1 MPSSPLEAKSVEP
14 ALLRYRVAALVV
26 GVSILVLVCIGI
38 PLDKGA
44 GHPGIDQS
52 LGFVHGVFFYP
63 IYILLTLDLGR
74 RTRMHPVQLA
84 LTVVFG
90 TVPFASFYAERRA
103 TQFVRERLS
112 ASTDELVV

>member
-1 MPSSPLEAKSVEP
+1 MDAKSVEG
-14 ALLRYRVAALVV
+14 ALLRYRIAAVVV
-26 GVSILVLVCIGI
+26 GVSILILVCIGI

-44 GHPGIDQS
+44 GHPGIDQT

-63 IYILLTLDLGR
+63 IYILLTLDLAR

-90 TVPFASFYAERRA
+90 TVPLASFYAERRA
-103 TQFVRERLS
+103 TQFVRSRL
-112 ASTDELVV
+112 AATADELVV